1 MLNNAKYFVYKM
13 GLLLKNL
20 FTDSE
25 KCVHVKWYI
34 LTICDSI
41 LCFKKRQNAI
51 IICFI
56 IKHYKQALFDGLKRV
71 KALVFLDFF
80 SYIRG
85 VLGALDVQWTSV

>member
-1 MLNNAKYFVYKM
+1 VRPINCIPPVFGFRVVPTVFPQKYK
-13 GLLLKNL
+13 
-20 FTDSE
+20 TT
-25 KCVHVKWYI
+25 I

-71 KALVFLDFF
+71 KALVVFDLFLVI
-80 SYIRG
+80 SEG
-85 VLGALDVQWTSV
+85 V

>member
-1 MLNNAKYFVYKM
+1 ME
-13 GLLLKNL
+13 LLLKNL

-25 KCVHVKWYI
+25 KMCPVKGYI

-56 IKHYKQALFDGLKRV
+56 IKHYKQAHFDGLKRV
-71 KALVFLDFF
+71 KALFF
-80 SYIRG
+80 
-85 VLGALDVQWTSV
+85 